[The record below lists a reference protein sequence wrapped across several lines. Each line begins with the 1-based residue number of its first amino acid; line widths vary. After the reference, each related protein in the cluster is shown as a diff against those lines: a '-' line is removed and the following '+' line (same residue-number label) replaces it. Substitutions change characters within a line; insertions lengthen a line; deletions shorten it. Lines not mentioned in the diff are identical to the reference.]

1 MFKTLSAVR
10 RGRRS
15 EAKPGEERP
24 APDSLVGR
32 ARLMRREP
40 TEAED
45 KLWQY
50 LRASRLDGWKFRN
63 QHPKPP
69 YIADFVC
76 IAAKLIVEV
85 DGSQHS
91 EAGNYDSH
99 RTRRFERDGYRVL
112 RFWNNEVLFRIYPVV
127 EAIRAELTLPLPTAA
142 RSPSPQSG
150 EGLIL
155 FASRVSTL
163 SPEGE
168 GK

>member
-15 EAKPGEERP
+15 EAKPGEEQP
-24 APDSLVGR
+24 APSTLVGR

-69 YIADFVC
+69 FIADFVC

-85 DGSQHS
+85 DGSQHG
-91 EAGNYDSH
+91 ETINYDFR
-99 RTRRFERDGYRVL
+99 RTRRFERDGFRVL
-112 RFWNNEVLFRIYPVV
+112 RFWNNEVLFSIYAVV
-127 EAIRAELTLPLPTAA
+127 EAIRAELALPLPTAT

-150 EGLIL
+150 EGSIL
-155 FASRVSTL
+155 STSRRGRRAAPGV
-163 SPEGE
+163 ER
-168 GK
+168 

>member
-15 EAKPGEERP
+15 EAQPGEERP
-24 APDSLVGR
+24 APSTLVGR

-50 LRASRLDGWKFRN
+50 LRASRLNGWKFRN

-76 IAAKLIVEV
+76 IQAKLIVED
-85 DGSQHS
+85 DGSQHG
-91 EAGNYDSH
+91 EAKLYDAR
-99 RTRRFERDGYRVL
+99 RTRRFARDGYRVL
-112 RFWNNEVLFRIYPVV
+112 RFWNNEVLFSIQAVV
-127 EAIRAELTLPLPTAA
+127 DAIRAELTLPLPTAA

-150 EGLIL
+150 EG
-155 FASRVSTL
+155 
-163 SPEGE
+163 
-168 GK
+168 K